1 MRHFLPAF
9 FLAVMLAGTA
19 SAAPETGKLAPEFT
33 AADAISG
40 KPVSLA
46 DFKGKIVVLEWNNF
60 DCPFVKKFY
69 DSNVMQE
76 LQKNARR
83 GDVVWITVNS
93 SAPGKQGHLADG
105 AAVKAAL
112 AERKADP
119 AAYIIDADGTIGKAY
134 GASTTPHMFVIA
146 KDGTLAYQG
155 AIDSIADADAASI
168 DKATNYV
175 TAAIDALK
183 TGKPVNPG
191 TTQPYGCSVKYAN

>member
-1 MRHFLPAF
+1 MRHILSAF
-9 FLAVMLAGTA
+9 FLSALMAATA
-19 SAAPETGKLAPEFT
+19 AAAPQIGKPAPAFEAT
-33 AADAISG
+33 DAMSG
-40 KPVSLA
+40 KPVALA

-69 DSNVMQE
+69 GSDTMQG
-76 LQKNARR
+76 LQKNARAE
-83 GDVVWITVNS
+83 DVVWITVNS
-93 SAPGKQGHLADG
+93 SAAGKQGHLADS

-183 TGKPVNPG
+183 SGKPVDSDS
-191 TTQPYGCSVKYAN
+191 TQPYGCSVKYAN

>member
-40 KPVSLA
+40 KPISLA

-93 SAPGKQGHLADG
+93 SAPGKQGHLADS

-119 AAYIIDADGTIGKAY
+119 AAYLIDADGTIGKAY
-134 GASTTPHMFVIA
+134 GASTTPQMFVIA

-183 TGKPVNPG
+183 SGKPVNPG

>member
-40 KPVSLA
+40 KPISLA

-93 SAPGKQGHLADG
+93 SAPGKQGHLADS

-119 AAYIIDADGTIGKAY
+119 AAYLIDADGTIGKAY

-183 TGKPVNPG
+183 SGKPVNPG

>member
-1 MRHFLPAF
+1 MRRFLSAF
-9 FLAVMLAGTA
+9 FLAAMLAGTA
-19 SAAPETGKLAPEFT
+19 SAAPETGTLAPGFT
-33 AADAISG
+33 AMDAISG
-40 KPVSLA
+40 KSISLA
-46 DFKGKIVVLEWNNF
+46 DYKGKIVVLEWNNF
-60 DCPFVKKFY
+60 DCPFVEKFY
-69 DSNVMQE
+69 GSNVMQE
-76 LQKNARR
+76 LQKTARR

-93 SAPGKQGHLADG
+93 SAPGKQGNLADA

-112 AERKADP
+112 AERQADP
-119 AAYIIDADGTIGKAY
+119 TAYLIDADGAIGKAY

-183 TGKPVNPG
+183 AGTPVNPG
-191 TTQPYGCSVKYAN
+191 TTQPYGCSVKYAE

>member
-1 MRHFLPAF
+1 MRHILSAF
-9 FLAVMLAGTA
+9 FLTVMLAGTA
-19 SAAPETGKLAPEFT
+19 AAAPEVGKQAPEFT

-40 KPVSLA
+40 KPISLA
-46 DFKGKIVVLEWNNF
+46 DYKGKIVVLEWNNF

-69 DSNVMQE
+69 GSNVMQE
-76 LQKNARR
+76 LQKTARR

-93 SAPGKQGHLADG
+93 SAPGKQGNLADA

-112 AERKADP
+112 AEHQADP
-119 AAYIIDADGTIGKAY
+119 TAYLIDADGVIGKAY

-183 TGKPVNPG
+183 AGKPVNPSA
-191 TTQPYGCSVKYAN
+191 TQPYGCSVKYAE

>member
-1 MRHFLPAF
+1 MRRYLSAF
-9 FLAVMLAGTA
+9 FLAAMLAGTA
-19 SAAPETGKLAPEFT
+19 SAAPETGTQAPGFT
-33 AADAISG
+33 AMDAISG
-40 KPVSLA
+40 KSISLA
-46 DFKGKIVVLEWNNF
+46 DYKGKIVVLEWNNF

-69 DSNVMQE
+69 GSNVMQE
-76 LQKNARR
+76 LQKTARR

-93 SAPGKQGHLADG
+93 SAPGKQGNLADA

-112 AERKADP
+112 AERQADP
-119 AAYIIDADGTIGKAY
+119 AAYLIDADGAIGKAY

-183 TGKPVNPG
+183 AGTPVNPG
-191 TTQPYGCSVKYAN
+191 TTQPYGCSVKYAE